1 MHANGQANRIDVLP
15 KFEIDAFICILKVTQ
30 LNQRRVRG
38 PADPVDVKE
47 KAQWRSKSTRSSW
60 PSGGQRVWNP
70 ADPVEVKEKA
80 QWRSKSTNPADP
92 VEVKE
97 CLTFLYLTRATQLTN
112 SRGKTTRPSLSK
124 TQLTQLTQLTSGS
137 EKVRYPAEA
146 FADNNCATHLTG
158 EVKEYASQ
166 LTHVVRPGVL
176 LAQGRDRDE
185 EDQLRHW
192 QDDQEVFSHYHI
204 TSISSQWPH
213 IFWHQRTVDFNVSDP
228 DP

>member
-1 MHANGQANRIDVLP
+1 MYASGQANRIDVLL
-15 KFEIDAFICILKVTQ
+15 KFEINAFICILKVTQ
-30 LNQRRVRG
+30 LNQRRVRC
-38 PADPVDVKE
+38 PADPLDVKE
-47 KAQWRSKSTRSSW
+47 IVQLTKWRSMSTRPCW
-60 PSGGQRVWNP
+60 PNGDQRVFDLP
-70 ADPVEVKEKA
+70 
-80 QWRSKSTNPADP
+80 
-92 VEVKE
+92 
-97 CLTFLYLTRATQLTN
+97 LTRATQLTN

-124 TQLTQLTQLTSGS
+124 TQLTQLTSGG

-192 QDDQEVFSHYHI
+192 QDDQEVLSFPLSHSHDSPWLCQEAI
-204 TSISSQWPH
+204 IDVTHLHLPIATCWASR
-213 IFWHQRTVDFNVSDP
+213 IFA
-228 DP
+228 